1 MIDLIASR
9 PPSLLAVCIWT
20 IMPLSNIQVIM
31 NNLNPVSNRGFN
43 SFTRITDTP
52 STIFEYIQKY
62 SLLISISNSSLKS
75 NAVLTEAV
83 EASTSSLG
91 METYLNG
98 FTLAFQV
105 SRMQYITP

>member
-1 MIDLIASR
+1 M
-9 PPSLLAVCIWT
+9 
-20 IMPLSNIQVIM
+20 IM
-31 NNLNPVSNRGFN
+31 NDLNPVSNRGFN

-52 STIFEYIQKY
+52 SNYLRIYPEIFLINFNIQ
-62 SLLISISNSSLKS
+62 LFQS

-91 METYLNG
+91 METYFNG
-98 FTLAFQV
+98 FNLAFQV